1 MFLNTL
7 GYTCDEVINT
17 IQKTKDAV
25 NVVQP
30 DRRCRNIPKHKC
42 SGVDE
47 ANIRNHIL
55 KYNPNTSHYRRE
67 HVPTIR
73 TRCQ

>member
-30 DRRCRNIPKHKC
+30 DRRGRHIPKQMF
-42 SGVDE
+42 GGG
-47 ANIRNHIL
+47 
-55 KYNPNTSHYRRE
+55 
-67 HVPTIR
+67 
-73 TRCQ
+73 